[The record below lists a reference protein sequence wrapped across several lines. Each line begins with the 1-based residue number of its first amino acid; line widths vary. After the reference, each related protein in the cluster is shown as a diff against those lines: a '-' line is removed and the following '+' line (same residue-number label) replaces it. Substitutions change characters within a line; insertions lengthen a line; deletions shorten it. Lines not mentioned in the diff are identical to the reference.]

1 MKDSSIIC
9 TMSGMKYRAAFVCH
23 PKNDYRYYLNGLHI
37 SAANKEL
44 VATDGSILYIPDM
57 EPGEAL
63 KDIIFSPAR
72 IPASIETV
80 IISECADPQNV
91 LIECTDTRG
100 NQSQYICKLIAGTYP
115 NYKAIMQSKNDDFE
129 FHKIAWSAKYLGL
142 LKAVFGNKATLV
154 FEIPHANCAVI
165 ISDTTDYS
173 NGKVL
178 LMPCKV

>member
-1 MKDSSIIC
+1 MEDPNVIC

-44 VATDGSILYIPDM
+44 AATDGSILYIADI

-63 KDIIFSPAR
+63 KDIIFSPAK
-72 IPASIETV
+72 IPANIETV
-80 IISECADPQNV
+80 VISEGRHPQNI
-91 LIECTDTRG
+91 LIECTDSRG
-100 NQSQYICKLIAGTYP
+100 NQSQYICKLIDGTYP
-115 NYKAIMQSKNDDFE
+115 DYRAIMRSKNDDAE
-129 FHKIAWSAKYLGL
+129 FHKISWSAKYLGL

-154 FEIPHANCAVI
+154 FEIPHANCAVT